1 MKTKNTK
8 NFETD
13 ITVHLTRMSGD
24 IEHIKERVD
33 LAVVHLEKLNGRLR
47 TAENSLSA
55 HKAVGITIATVLTIA
70 VSLLGVLA

>member
-24 IEHIKERVD
+24 IEHIKKRVD

-70 VSLLGVLA
+70 VSIVGVLA

>member
-24 IEHIKERVD
+24 IEHIKERVG

-47 TAENSLSA
+47 TAENRLSA

-70 VSLLGVLA
+70 VSIVGVLA